1 MFFKLYPAMVSA
13 LISAQKPN
21 KRKLSPSVRIQLDC
35 IKRTKTTV
43 NLDRSLL
50 LTSVREA
57 QK

>member
-1 MFFKLYPAMVSA
+1 MVSA